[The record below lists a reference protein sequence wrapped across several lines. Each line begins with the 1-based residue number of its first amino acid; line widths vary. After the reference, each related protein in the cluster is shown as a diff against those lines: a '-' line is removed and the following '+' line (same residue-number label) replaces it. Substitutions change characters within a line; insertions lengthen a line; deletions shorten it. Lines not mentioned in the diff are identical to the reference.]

1 MKNFFTFVT
10 GLVIGSV
17 VTYVIVKD
25 KFEKIAQEEIDSVKE
40 VFGRRV
46 EKEADKKVEKIAK
59 KEVEKIRK
67 EYNKYD
73 NLTKNYTSYS
83 KNETEE
89 NNDEE
94 DEEVC
99 ENDEYEVFCEN
110 NEDIVEL
117 DEIERASDY
126 DRPYIIEPQEFGAL
140 DGYSLITLYHYSDN
154 VLADDCDELVEDL
167 DDVVG
172 EDYASHFGEYED
184 DCVYVRNDRLKA
196 DYEICRDLRKYSDV
210 VWRSP
215 RGSI

>member
-67 EYNKYD
+67 EYNEYD

-83 KNETEE
+83 KNKTEE
-89 NNDEE
+89 SIE
-94 DEEVC
+94 DVEYEEVC
-99 ENDEYEVFCEN
+99 ENDE
-110 NEDIVEL
+110 DGVEL

-154 VLADDCDELVEDL
+154 VLADDCDELVEDI

-210 VWRSP
+210 AWRSP
-215 RGSI
+215 RGLI

>member
-46 EKEADKKVEKIAK
+46 EKETDKKVEKIAK

-67 EYNKYD
+67 EYNEYD

-83 KNETEE
+83 KNKTEE
-89 NNDEE
+89 SIE
-94 DEEVC
+94 DVEYEEVC
-99 ENDEYEVFCEN
+99 ENDE
-110 NEDIVEL
+110 DGVEL

>member
-17 VTYVIVKD
+17 VTYVVVKD

-67 EYNKYD
+67 EYNEYD

-83 KNETEE
+83 KNKTEE
-89 NNDEE
+89 NIE
-94 DEEVC
+94 DVEYEEVC
-99 ENDEYEVFCEN
+99 ENDE
-110 NEDIVEL
+110 DGVEL

-210 VWRSP
+210 AWRSP

>member
-17 VTYVIVKD
+17 VTYVVVKD

-67 EYNKYD
+67 EYNEYD

-83 KNETEE
+83 KNKTEE
-89 NNDEE
+89 SIE
-94 DEEVC
+94 DVEYEEVC
-99 ENDEYEVFCEN
+99 ENDE
-110 NEDIVEL
+110 DGVEL

-154 VLADDCDELVEDL
+154 VLADDCDELVEDI

-210 VWRSP
+210 AWRSP

>member
-17 VTYVIVKD
+17 VTYVVVKD

-67 EYNKYD
+67 EYNEYD

-83 KNETEE
+83 KNKTEE
-89 NNDEE
+89 SIKDVEY
-94 DEEVC
+94 EEVC
-99 ENDEYEVFCEN
+99 ENDE
-110 NEDIVEL
+110 DGVEL

-172 EDYASHFGEYED
+172 EDYASHFGEYENY
-184 DCVYVRNDRLKA
+184 CVYVRNDRLKA

>member
-67 EYNKYD
+67 EYNEYD

-83 KNETEE
+83 KNKTEE
-89 NNDEE
+89 SIE
-94 DEEVC
+94 DVEYEEVC
-99 ENDEYEVFCEN
+99 ENDE
-110 NEDIVEL
+110 DGVEL

-126 DRPYIIEPQEFGAL
+126 DKPYIIEPQEFGAL

-154 VLADDCDELVEDL
+154 VLADDCDELVEDI

-172 EDYASHFGEYED
+172 EDYASHFGEYENY
-184 DCVYVRNDRLKA
+184 CVCVRNDRLKA
-196 DYEICRDLRKYSDV
+196 DYEICRELRKYSDV
-210 VWRSP
+210 VRYSP

>member
-17 VTYVIVKD
+17 VTYVVVKD

-40 VFGRRV
+40 VFGRRI

-67 EYNKYD
+67 EYNEYD

-83 KNETEE
+83 KNKTEE
-89 NNDEE
+89 SIKDVEY
-94 DEEVC
+94 EEVC
-99 ENDEYEVFCEN
+99 ENDE
-110 NEDIVEL
+110 DGVEL

-210 VWRSP
+210 VWHSP

>member
-17 VTYVIVKD
+17 VTYVVVKD

-40 VFGRRV
+40 VFGRKV

-67 EYNKYD
+67 EYNEYN

-83 KNETEE
+83 KNKTEE
-89 NNDEE
+89 SIKDVEY
-94 DEEVC
+94 EEVC
-99 ENDEYEVFCEN
+99 ENDK
-110 NEDIVEL
+110 DGVEL

-126 DRPYIIEPQEFGAL
+126 DKPYIIEPQEFGAL

-210 VWRSP
+210 AWRSP

>member
-17 VTYVIVKD
+17 VTYVVVKD

-46 EKEADKKVEKIAK
+46 EKETDKKVAKIAK

-67 EYNKYD
+67 EYNEYD

-83 KNETEE
+83 KNKTEE
-89 NNDEE
+89 SIKDVEY
-94 DEEVC
+94 EEVC
-99 ENDEYEVFCEN
+99 ENDE
-110 NEDIVEL
+110 DGVEL

-210 VWRSP
+210 AWRSP

>member
-17 VTYVIVKD
+17 VTYVVVKD

-67 EYNKYD
+67 EYNEYD

-83 KNETEE
+83 KTEE
-89 NNDEE
+89 NVEE
-94 DEEVC
+94 D
-99 ENDEYEVFCEN
+99 EVFCEN
-110 NEDIVEL
+110 NEDRVEL

-210 VWRSP
+210 AWRSP

>member
-46 EKEADKKVEKIAK
+46 EKETDKKVEKIAK

-67 EYNKYD
+67 EYNEYD

-83 KNETEE
+83 KNKTEE
-89 NNDEE
+89 SIE
-94 DEEVC
+94 DVEYEEVC
-99 ENDEYEVFCEN
+99 ENDE
-110 NEDIVEL
+110 DGVEL

-215 RGSI
+215 RGLI

>member
-67 EYNKYD
+67 EYNEYD

-83 KNETEE
+83 KNKTEE
-89 NNDEE
+89 SIE
-94 DEEVC
+94 DVEDVEYEEVC
-99 ENDEYEVFCEN
+99 ENDE
-110 NEDIVEL
+110 DGVEL

-210 VWRSP
+210 AWRSP
-215 RGSI
+215 RGLI

>member
-17 VTYVIVKD
+17 VTYVVVKD

-40 VFGRRV
+40 VFRRRV
-46 EKEADKKVEKIAK
+46 EKETDKKVEKIAK

-67 EYNKYD
+67 EYNEYN
-73 NLTKNYTSYS
+73 NLTKNYASYS

-89 NNDEE
+89 NIEE

-99 ENDEYEVFCEN
+99 EN
-110 NEDIVEL
+110 NEDRVEL

>member
-17 VTYVIVKD
+17 VTYVVVKD

-40 VFGRRV
+40 VFGRRI

-67 EYNKYD
+67 EYNEYD

-83 KNETEE
+83 KNKTEE
-89 NNDEE
+89 SIKDVEY
-94 DEEVC
+94 EEVC
-99 ENDEYEVFCEN
+99 ENDE
-110 NEDIVEL
+110 DGVEL

-210 VWRSP
+210 AWRSP
-215 RGSI
+215 RGLI

>member
-17 VTYVIVKD
+17 VTYVVVKD

-67 EYNKYD
+67 EYNEYD

-83 KNETEE
+83 KNKTEE
-89 NNDEE
+89 SIKDVEY
-94 DEEVC
+94 EEVC
-99 ENDEYEVFCEN
+99 ENDE
-110 NEDIVEL
+110 DGVEL

-126 DRPYIIEPQEFGAL
+126 DKPYIIEPQEFGAL

-210 VWRSP
+210 AWRSP

>member
-17 VTYVIVKD
+17 VTYIVVKD
-25 KFEKIAQEEIDSVKE
+25 KFEKLAQEEIDSVKE

-67 EYNKYD
+67 EYNEYD

-83 KNETEE
+83 KNKTEE
-89 NNDEE
+89 SIE
-94 DEEVC
+94 DVEYEEVC
-99 ENDEYEVFCEN
+99 ENDE
-110 NEDIVEL
+110 DRVEL

-210 VWRSP
+210 VWHSP

>member
-46 EKEADKKVEKIAK
+46 EKETDKKVEKIAK

-67 EYNKYD
+67 EYNEYD

-83 KNETEE
+83 KTEV
-89 NNDEE
+89 EE
-94 DEEVC
+94 DKDEEVF
-99 ENDEYEVFCEN
+99 EDDE
-110 NEDIVEL
+110 DKDGVEL

-126 DRPYIIEPQEFGAL
+126 DKPYIIEPQEFGAL
-140 DGYSLITLYHYSDN
+140 DGYSLITLYHYLDN

>member
-17 VTYVIVKD
+17 VTYVVVKD

-46 EKEADKKVEKIAK
+46 EKETDKKVEKIAK

-67 EYNKYD
+67 EYNEYN

-83 KNETEE
+83 KNKTEE
-89 NNDEE
+89 SIE
-94 DEEVC
+94 DVEYEEVC
-99 ENDEYEVFCEN
+99 ENDE
-110 NEDIVEL
+110 DGVEL

-210 VWRSP
+210 VWCSP

>member
-17 VTYVIVKD
+17 VTYVVVKD

-46 EKEADKKVEKIAK
+46 EKKVEKIAK

-67 EYNKYD
+67 EYNEYD

-83 KNETEE
+83 KNKTEE
-89 NNDEE
+89 NVEE

-99 ENDEYEVFCEN
+99 ENDE
-110 NEDIVEL
+110 DRVEL

-172 EDYASHFGEYED
+172 EDYVSHFGEYED

-210 VWRSP
+210 AWRSP
-215 RGSI
+215 RGLI

>member
-1 MKNFFTFVT
+1 MK
-10 GLVIGSV
+10 
-17 VTYVIVKD
+17 
-25 KFEKIAQEEIDSVKE
+25 
-40 VFGRRV
+40 
-46 EKEADKKVEKIAK
+46 KKVK
-59 KEVEKIRK
+59 KIRK
-67 EYNKYD
+67 EYKEYN

-83 KNETEE
+83 KNKTEE
-89 NNDEE
+89 SIKDVEY
-94 DEEVC
+94 EEVC
-99 ENDEYEVFCEN
+99 ENDE
-110 NEDIVEL
+110 DGVEL

-210 VWRSP
+210 AWRSP
-215 RGSI
+215 RGLI

>member
-67 EYNKYD
+67 EYNEYD

-83 KNETEE
+83 KTEVE
-89 NNDEE
+89 DDKDE

-99 ENDEYEVFCEN
+99 EN
-110 NEDIVEL
+110 NEDKVEL

-126 DRPYIIEPQEFGAL
+126 DKPYIIEPQEFGAL

-154 VLADDCDELVEDL
+154 VLADDCDELVEDI

-210 VWRSP
+210 VWHSP

>member
-46 EKEADKKVEKIAK
+46 KKEADKKVEKIAK

-67 EYNKYD
+67 EYNEYD

-83 KNETEE
+83 KNKTEE
-89 NNDEE
+89 SIE
-94 DEEVC
+94 DAEYEEVC
-99 ENDEYEVFCEN
+99 ENDE
-110 NEDIVEL
+110 DGVEL

-210 VWRSP
+210 AWRSP
-215 RGSI
+215 RGLI